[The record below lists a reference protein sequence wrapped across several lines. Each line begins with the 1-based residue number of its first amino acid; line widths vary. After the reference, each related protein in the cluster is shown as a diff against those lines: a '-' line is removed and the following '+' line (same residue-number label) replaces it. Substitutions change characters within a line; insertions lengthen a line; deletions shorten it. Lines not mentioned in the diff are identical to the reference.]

1 VEVFF
6 YFLIKNIMEN
16 YELEQSNFNLPH
28 DVIQLPSKGI
38 FYKSKKKSIKVGY
51 LTAQDENLLAN
62 FDPKVSLNE
71 SIVLPLLQRKIYE
84 KDIKAEELTD
94 GDVESILLFL
104 RNTSFGPEYTIS
116 VRDPKTDNNFSTTIL
131 LDELNYTKPKVQ
143 PNENGTY
150 SLTLP
155 MSKAQ
160 IEIKMMTLGDRVN
173 LEKDIRNYPANLI
186 APVVT
191 MRLSKQIISVNG
203 KTDRG
208 DIEIFI
214 ESMPI
219 ADSKFIRRFSLENEP
234 KLDLRK
240 EVIAPSG
247 EKAMVDIAFGVEFFR
262 PFISI

>member
-6 YFLIKNIMEN
+6 YYLIKNIMEN

-71 SIVLPLLQRKIYE
+71 SIVLPLLRRKIYE

-94 GDVESILLFL
+94 GDVEAILLFL
-104 RNTSFGPEYTIS
+104 RNTSFGPEYTIG
-116 VRDPKTDNNFSTTIL
+116 VKDPVTEKTFSTSIM
-131 LDELNYTKPKVQ
+131 LDELNYSKINTE
-143 PNENGTY
+143 PNENGIY
-150 SLTLP
+150 NLTLP
-155 MSKAQ
+155 MSKSQ
-160 IEIKMMTLGDRVN
+160 VEIKMMTLGDRVN
-173 LEKDIRNYPANLI
+173 LERDIRNYPVNLT
-186 APVVT
+186 APVIT
-191 MRLSKQIISVNG
+191 MRLSKQIVSVNG

-208 DIEIFI
+208 EIETFI

-219 ADSKFIRRFSLENEP
+219 ADSKFIRRFSMENEP

-247 EKAMVDIAFGVEFFR
+247 ERVMVDITFGVEFFR
-262 PFISI
+262 PFLSL